1 METTET
7 AVVDAPVID
16 PSVEDAKVLGR
27 IYSRLTDAVKGVKL
41 AERTIKGAW
50 IGTEDLTESR
60 AARFASLEKL
70 DRIMDESWQALHDL
84 PRGTNAPG
92 GATPQTVG
100 LQFFNANLNRNLN
113 KRLTAKDARS
123 LNSRSFG

>member
-1 METTET
+1 METTKT
-7 AVVDAPVID
+7 AVVDPTVIE
-16 PSVEDAKVLGR
+16 PTVEDAKVLAR
-27 IYSRLTDAVKGVKL
+27 IYGRLADAVKGVKT
-41 AERTIKGAW
+41 AERTIRGAW

-60 AARFASLEKL
+60 ASRFASLEKL

-84 PRGTNAPG
+84 PRGTTAQG

-113 KRLTAKDARS
+113 KRLTATDARS
-123 LNSRSFG
+123 LNRRSFD